1 MKPPQITLLFLFF
14 SLISLQCRADHTS
27 SSKHLGPKPEKSAGA
42 LALDILAGAD
52 QPERYLPLM
61 EGKRL
66 GLIVNQSSLLQ
77 QDGTSTHLVDFLL
90 AEGQQIQK
98 IFVPEHGFRGNA
110 DAGERIGNE
119 TDPATGLPLLSLYG
133 DQKKPQQQT
142 LADVDLLVFD
152 LQDVG
157 VRFYT
162 YISTLHYVMEAA
174 AEAGKPVLILDR
186 PNPNGDYVAGPL
198 LKKGFESF
206 VGIHPIPVVHG
217 LTVGELAHMINGE
230 AWLKGGLQAEINVVP
245 VANWNHQTPYELPVR
260 PSPNLPNYQSIRL
273 YPSLCFFE
281 GTDVSVGRGTP
292 FPFQV
297 YGYPKKDFGPFS
309 FTPQPTEGAKNP
321 PHKGKECFGQDLR
334 AAENHA
340 AAGFTLEFVLDA
352 YQKSGK
358 GAAFFTPF
366 FDKLAGTDALRKGI
380 LAGMSAEELEESWA
394 EELNT
399 YKKMREKYLLYE

>member
-1 MKPPQITLLFLFF
+1 MKPSQITLLLLFF
-14 SLISLQCRADHTS
+14 SLISLRCHADRGS
-27 SSKHLGPKPEKSAGA
+27 SSEDKNPSEQESVSAG
-42 LALDILAGAD
+42 ALDILAGAD

-61 EGKRL
+61 AGKRL

-77 QDGTSTHLVDFLL
+77 QAGKSTHLVDFLL

-133 DQKKPQQQT
+133 DQKKPQKQT
-142 LADVDLLVFD
+142 LEDVDLLVFD

-162 YISTLHYVMEAA
+162 YISTLHYVLEAA

-186 PNPNGDYVAGPL
+186 PNPNGDYVAGPI

-217 LTVGELAHMINGE
+217 LTVAELARMINGE
-230 AWLKGGLQAEINVVP
+230 AWLSGGLQAEIEVVT

-281 GTDVSVGRGTP
+281 GTEVSVGRGTP

-297 YGYPKKDFGPFS
+297 YGYPQAGFGPFS
-309 FTPQPTEGAKNP
+309 FTPAPTEGAKNP
-321 PHKGKECFGQDLR
+321 PHKGKQCYGQDLR
-334 AAENHA
+334 AAEDKA

-358 GAAFFTPF
+358 GAGFFTSF

-380 LAGMSAEELEESWA
+380 LAGMTAEELEESWA
-394 EELNT
+394 EELHT